1 MLPLPSSSLCLSNKQ
16 QAREKYSSRI
26 CPSSSGCSVHL
37 VIRCRSYGS
46 KTPKTKVGWY
56 FTAGLGSSP
65 LQLRWPHVPRMV
77 TCEPCQHP
85 VLLLPWSNGDIWEK
99 SELAAHHAPQ
109 HRALGRS
116 LLVRATPFSHPSHQ
130 CLGELETSRREVGT
144 YAIMRWWGRRRKP
157 CVQFQGFGVCFPWG
171 APLA

>member
-37 VIRCRSYGS
+37 VIRCRWHSS

-65 LQLRWPHVPRMV
+65 LQLSGPTSQGPSLASAPGLQLR
-77 TCEPCQHP
+77 
-85 VLLLPWSNGDIWEK
+85 WSNGNIWEQR
-99 SELAAHHAPQ
+99 ELAAHHAPQ

-116 LLVRATPFSHPSHQ
+116 LSVRVTPFSHPSHQ

-144 YAIMRWWGRRRKP
+144 YAIMRWWGRRRKT
-157 CVQFQGFGVCFPWG
+157 CVQFQGFGSCFPWG